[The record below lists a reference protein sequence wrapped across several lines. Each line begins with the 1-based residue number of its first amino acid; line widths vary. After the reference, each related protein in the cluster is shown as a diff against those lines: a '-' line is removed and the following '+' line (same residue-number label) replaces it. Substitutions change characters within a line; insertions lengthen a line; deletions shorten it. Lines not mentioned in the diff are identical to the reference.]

1 MQPLTGIRVID
12 LTQIYQGPYCSFL
25 MAMAGAEV
33 IKVEPLTGERTRRH
47 DVSDVPPMNFAMLN
61 SNKQSVT
68 LNLKKAK
75 GSEILNISI
84 HILQFWLE

>member
-1 MQPLTGIRVID
+1 MQPLSGIRVID

-33 IKVEPLTGERTRRH
+33 IKVEPLSGERTRRH
-47 DVSDVPPMNFAMLN
+47 ESSDVPPMNFAMLN

-68 LNLKKAK
+68 LNLKKQRVQK
-75 GSEILNISI
+75 S
-84 HILQFWLE
+84 